1 MTFIFADGDE
11 AFKTSMNRV
20 VDGFNAAN
28 PDIVIKIQPGDGGAY
43 SEFLKTKDSV
53 GEFPDMMEMR
63 DTAVYVRAG
72 KLAPLADNIKSLF
85 KTTTAFDGK
94 VYTAPFAGE
103 NTNGILYNKKY
114 FTEKGLSIP
123 GTWDEFLAL
132 CKTIKDLGDMSPLV
146 IGGQD
151 IWHMGFWFHKLYAD
165 DVLSSDP
172 DFIKHC
178 YEGTAKFSDERFVK
192 TITDMQELFQYA
204 QDGWTSTPDAQI
216 TTFLVGEMSAM
227 MFSGTH
233 MFTQVADAD
242 SSFELGWFPVPDRQG
257 VQRLVGG
264 AGIGG
269 LSLSA
274 ESAKDPAKQAAFDKF
289 LLYFFEKAN
298 YKLFLETMSY
308 LPVTVDAPSVEGTDV
323 YVAVTEA
330 VKTAD
335 FLSPMWN
342 GFHGDNELPPDF
354 RNFTYK
360 TTVEVIQGSRTIESA
375 TDELQKAWD
384 VAASNFNPVTG
395 TGIAK

>member
-1 MTFIFADGDE
+1 
-11 AFKTSMNRV
+11 
-20 VDGFNAAN
+20 
-28 PDIVIKIQPGDGGAY
+28 
-43 SEFLKTKDSV
+43 
-53 GEFPDMMEMR
+53 
-63 DTAVYVRAG
+63 
-72 KLAPLADNIKSLF
+72 DNIKSLF

-360 TTVEVIQGSRTIESA
+360 TAVEVIQGSRTIESA